1 MSIWISVKIYCSFV
15 TFVALFFVAVVQDEN
30 VDSDEVDSDDF
41 DDTAQNLEDNVE
53 EDDDGRHARML
64 QEITGLPSDAFGGK
78 IELQITYLKKLP

>member
-1 MSIWISVKIYCSFV
+1 MIFLGISQNF
-15 TFVALFFVAVVQDEN
+15 LFICNFRAVYIVAVVKDEN

-41 DDTAQNLEDNVE
+41 DDTAQNLGDNVD

-78 IELQITYLKKLP
+78 FELQITY